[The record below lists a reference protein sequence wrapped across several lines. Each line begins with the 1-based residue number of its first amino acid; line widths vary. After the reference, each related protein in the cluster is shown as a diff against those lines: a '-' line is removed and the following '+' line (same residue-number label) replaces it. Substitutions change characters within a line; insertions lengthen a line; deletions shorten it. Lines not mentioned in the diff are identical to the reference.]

1 MNQLMKGCA
10 RLGLCAIA
18 LAAAQ
23 AANAVD
29 ASGYFRAGPGS
40 TSKGHARQC
49 YGIASPGLKY
59 RLGNE
64 CDIYAELILSQP
76 MKVDNIEA
84 SAVIMTDLWNG
95 ATDAGSERLEI
106 GQLFGT
112 IKGVDFLPEATFW
125 AGKRFYYANQGV
137 HIVDTWFWKPGAGS
151 VGAGVD
157 DIKIPV
163 GKFGLAYFR
172 TDGAAADG
180 TMPASRLHVDW
191 SGIEVNPD
199 GKLRV
204 NASLS
209 RGDFSGGKSGIALNL
224 HHTQSNF
231 LGLGGAN
238 ELMLQYATGSANI
251 NGSFGVATEGSE
263 VKTWRLVESP
273 TWQVGPLGGQG
284 LLMLAK
290 TTKPAGETKEMSLG
304 GRASYAVS
312 KNVKLLAELGIS
324 SKTPPTGG
332 KQRVDKLTVGPA
344 IAPAADFWSRPE
356 FRVYATFGKWNA
368 AASADAANGLP
379 TDKTHATSLGAQFEV
394 WF

>member
-1 MNQLMKGCA
+1 MNHRSKGLM
-10 RLGLCAIA
+10 RLALCA
-18 LAAAQ
+18 AAMGTVQ
-23 AANAVD
+23 AACAVD
-29 ASGYFRAGPGS
+29 AEGYFRAGPGA
-40 TSKGHARQC
+40 TSKGRARQC
-49 YGIASPGLKY
+49 YGIAEPGLKY

-76 MKVDNIEA
+76 IKIDGIEA
-84 SAVIMTDLWNG
+84 KAVIMPDLWNG
-95 ATDAGSERLEI
+95 ATDSGSERLEL

-112 IKGVDFLPEATFW
+112 IKGIDFLPEATFW

-180 TMPASRLHVDW
+180 SQPSSRMHFDW
-191 SGIEVNPD
+191 SDIVVNPD

-204 NASLS
+204 NLSLA

-224 HHTQSNF
+224 HHSQANF
-231 LGLGGAN
+231 LGLGGGN
-238 ELMLQYATGSANI
+238 DLMLQYAQGSANI
-251 NGSFGVATEGSE
+251 NGSFGAASEGSE

-273 TWQVGPLGGQG
+273 TWQVGPFGGQA
-284 LLMLAK
+284 LLVLGK
-290 TTKPAGETKEMSLG
+290 TTRPAGDTKESSAG
-304 GRASYAVS
+304 GRASYALTRNL
-312 KNVKLLAELGIS
+312 KMLAELGIS
-324 SKTPPTGG
+324 RKTPPGSPT
-332 KQRVDKLTVGPA
+332 QQVDKLTVGPA

-356 FRVYATFGKWNA
+356 FRLYATFGKWNA
-368 AASADAANGLP
+368 AASADAANALP
-379 TDKTHATSLGAQFEV
+379 TDKTHATSVGAQFEV

>member
-1 MNQLMKGCA
+1 MNHRSKGLA
-10 RLGLCAIA
+10 RLSLCA
-18 LAAAQ
+18 LAMAAMQ
-23 AANAVD
+23 AAHAVD
-29 ASGYFRAGPGS
+29 AEGYFRAGPGG
-40 TSKGHARQC
+40 TSKGRARQC
-49 YGIASPGLKY
+49 YGIAEPGLKY

-76 MKVDNIEA
+76 ITLDGIEA
-84 SAVIMTDLWNG
+84 KAVIMPDLWNG
-95 ATDAGSERLEI
+95 ATDSGAERLEI

-112 IKGVDFLPEATFW
+112 VKGIDILPEATFW

-151 VGAGVD
+151 VGAGID

-172 TDGAAADG
+172 TDGSAADG
-180 TMPASRLHVDW
+180 TQPAGRMHFDW
-191 SGIEVNPD
+191 SDIAVNPD

-204 NASLS
+204 NLSLS
-209 RGDFSGGKSGIALNL
+209 RGDFVGGKSGLALNV
-224 HHTQSNF
+224 HHTQASF
-231 LGLGGAN
+231 LGFGGAN
-238 ELMLQYATGSANI
+238 DLMLQYAQGSANI

-273 TWQVGPLGGQG
+273 TWQVGPFGGQA

-290 TTKPAGETKEMSLG
+290 TTKPVGDTKESSIG
-304 GRASYAVS
+304 GRASYALT
-312 KNVKLLAELGIS
+312 KNVKMLTELGIS

-344 IAPAADFWSRPE
+344 VGIGPAFWSRPE
-356 FRVYATFGKWNA
+356 FRLYATFGRWNA
-368 AASADAANGLP
+368 AAAADAANALP
-379 TDKTHATSLGAQFEV
+379 ADRTHETSYGAQFEV